1 MKALLYHTPGWA
13 PGALAAGLAGAGV
26 VHRCVRSPREVEPSN
41 VPSVVLVDPGGDLRA
56 WLDARPA
63 LAESG
68 IAVLVL
74 GDQADLAPDL
84 PAGPML
90 SALQAGFRESAALL
104 VATRAR
110 QERDELVEIGIK
122 LSTEKNYHTLLGEI
136 LVQARR
142 VTGAEGGSLY
152 LVEDQ
157 RLHFAL
163 AQNDRR
169 PDIPFVAYTMPLDE
183 HSLAGYAALSGGPLV
198 FEDAYDL
205 PSGAPY
211 TFNRSFD
218 ERYGY
223 RTRSLVVVPMADHAG
238 QVIGVLQL
246 VNRRGPD
253 EAGLP
258 FGVGQIRL
266 AQALAGQAGVAL
278 ENSRLYLEIERLF
291 EGFVRAAVDAIEQ
304 RDPATSGHSERV
316 AVLSLGL
323 AEAVDRVDAGPLR
336 SVRFSPEQLRELRYA
351 SLLHDFGKVGVREH
365 VLVKEKK
372 LYPSDLALL
381 RDRHAYLVRSAD
393 WRLERARADYLEQ
406 HGREGYDGFMAGLRR
421 SHADDLAR
429 LEQFLRIVLEANE
442 PTVLHQDTRSR
453 LEQYAQETFEDVTGT
468 SRRLLEPHELRL
480 LSITQGN
487 LDEEE
492 RLAIQRHVAHTYDFL
507 RQIPWTRD
515 LSGVPA
521 IAFGHH
527 EKLDGSGYPRGAR
540 GDEIPIQTRMMTISD
555 IYDALTAADRSYKP
569 AVAPDR
575 ALDILAGEVRAGML
589 DLELFRVFTEAR
601 VYAPR

>member
-1 MKALLYHTPGWA
+1 MKALLYYTPGWA
-13 PGALAAGLAGAGV
+13 PGELAAGLAEAGV
-26 VHRCVRSPREVEPSN
+26 AHRCVRSPREVERSD
-41 VPSVVLVDPGGDLRA
+41 VPSVVLVAPDADTRD
-56 WLDARPA
+56 WRDARPA
-63 LAESG
+63 LAEAG
-68 IAVLVL
+68 ISVFVL
-74 GDQADLAPDL
+74 GAQADLDPDQ
-84 PAGPML
+84 PPGPML
-90 SALQAGFRESAALL
+90 MALKAGFRESAAMLIA
-104 VATRAR
+104 VRAR
-110 QERDELVEIGIK
+110 HERDELVEIGIK
-122 LSTEKNYHTLLGEI
+122 LSTEKDYHTLLNEI

-169 PDIPFVAYTMPLDE
+169 PDIPFVAYSMPLDE
-183 HSLAGYAALSGGPLV
+183 HSLAGYAALTGEPLV
-198 FEDAYDL
+198 FDDAYNL
-205 PSGAPY
+205 PAGAPY

-246 VNRRGPD
+246 VNRRGSD

-258 FGVGQIRL
+258 FGGVQVRL
-266 AQALAGQAGVAL
+266 VQSLAGQAGVAL

-316 AVLSLGL
+316 ASLSLGL
-323 AEAVDRVDAGPLR
+323 AEAVDRVDAGSLR
-336 SVRFSPEQLRELRYA
+336 LMRFSPEQLRELRYA

-372 LYPSDLALL
+372 LYPTDLGLL
-381 RDRHAYLVRSAD
+381 KERHAFLVRSAD
-393 WRLERARADYLEQ
+393 WQLERARAEYLEQ
-406 HGREGYDGFMAGLRR
+406 HGKAGYDAFLSGLRR
-421 SHADDLAR
+421 SHGEELAR
-429 LEQFLRIVLEANE
+429 LEQFLRVVMEANE
-442 PTVLHQDTRSR
+442 PTVLHRETQSQ
-453 LEQYAQETFEDVTGT
+453 LERYAQETFEDVTGA
-468 SRRLLEPHELRL
+468 SRRLLEPHELRF

-507 RQIPWTRD
+507 RQIPWTRN
-515 LSGVPA
+515 LSSVPA

-540 GDEIPIQTRMMTISD
+540 GAEIPIQTRMMTISD

-569 AVAPDR
+569 AVAPER
-575 ALDILAGEVRAGML
+575 ALDILASEVRAGML
-589 DLELFRVFTEAR
+589 DAELFQVFTEAR

>member
-1 MKALLYHTPGWA
+1 MKALLYYTPGWA
-13 PGALAAGLAGAGV
+13 PGELAARLAEAGV
-26 VHRCVRSPREVEPSN
+26 AHRCVRSPREVDRSD
-41 VPSVVLVDPGGDLRA
+41 VPSVVLVAPAEDAPE
-56 WLDARPA
+56 WHDARPA
-63 LAESG
+63 LAEAG
-68 IAVLVL
+68 ISVFVL
-74 GDQADLAPDL
+74 GAQADLDPDL
-84 PAGPML
+84 AEGPML
-90 SALQAGFRESAALL
+90 MALKAGFRESAAML
-104 VATRAR
+104 VAARAR
-110 QERDELVEIGIK
+110 DERDELVEIGIK
-122 LSTEKNYHTLLGEI
+122 LSTEKDYRTLLNEI

-152 LVEDQ
+152 LVEDE

-169 PDIPFVAYTMPLDE
+169 PDIPFVAYSMPLDE
-183 HSLAGYAALSGGPLV
+183 QSLAGYAALTGAPLV

-205 PSGAPY
+205 PAGAPY

-238 QVIGVLQL
+238 QVIGVVQL
-246 VNRRGPD
+246 VNRRGSD

-258 FGVGQIRL
+258 FGAAQVRL
-266 AQALAGQAGVAL
+266 VQALAGQAGVAL

-316 AVLSLGL
+316 ATLSLGL
-323 AEAVDRVDAGPLR
+323 AEAVDRVDAGSLR
-336 SVRFSPEQLRELRYA
+336 LVRFSPEQLRELRYA

-372 LYPSDLALL
+372 LYPTDLALL
-381 RDRHAYLVRSAD
+381 KERHAFLVRSAD
-393 WRLERARADYLEQ
+393 WRLERARAEYLEQ
-406 HGREGYDGFMAGLRR
+406 HGKKGYDAFLTGLRR
-421 SHADDLAR
+421 SHVEELAR
-429 LEQFLRIVLEANE
+429 LEQFLRVVMEANE
-442 PTVLHQDTRSR
+442 PTVLHRETRSQ
-453 LEQYAQETFEDVTGT
+453 LERYAQETFEDVSGAP
-468 SRRLLEPHELRL
+468 RRLLELRF
-480 LSITQGN
+480 LSISKGN

-507 RQIPWTRD
+507 RQIPWTRN

-527 EKLDGSGYPRGAR
+527 EKLDGSGYPRGAQ

-569 AVAPDR
+569 AVAPER
-575 ALDILAGEVRAGML
+575 ALDILASEVRAGML
-589 DLELFRVFTEAR
+589 DAELFQVFTEAR
-601 VYAPR
+601 VYAPC

>member
-13 PGALAAGLAGAGV
+13 PGELGARLAEAGITR
-26 VHRCVRSPREVEPSN
+26 RCVRSPGEVERTD
-41 VPSVVLVDPGGDLRA
+41 VPSVVLADPSSDIRA

-68 IAVLVL
+68 VSLMAL
-74 GDQADLAPDL
+74 GTEGDLAPDL
-84 PAGPML
+84 PAEQML
-90 SALQAGFRESAALL
+90 SALRAGFRESAALL
-104 VATRAR
+104 VAARAR

-122 LSTEKNYHTLLGEI
+122 LSTEKDYRTLLNEI

-152 LVEDQ
+152 LVEEQ

-169 PDIPFVAYTMPLDE
+169 PDIPFVAYSMPLDE
-183 HSLAGYAALSGGPLV
+183 HSLAGYAALTGEPLV

-205 PSGAPY
+205 PAGAPY
-211 TFNRSFD
+211 AFNRSFD

-246 VNRRGPD
+246 VNRRGSD

-258 FGVGQIRL
+258 FGGAQVRL

-278 ENSRLYLEIERLF
+278 ENGRLYLEIERLF

-316 AVLSLGL
+316 AALSIGL

-336 SVRFSPEQLRELRYA
+336 HVRFSPEQLRELRYA

-372 LYPSDLALL
+372 LYPTDLALL
-381 RDRHAYLVRSAD
+381 RERHAYLVRSAD
-393 WRLERARADYLEQ
+393 WRLEQARVAYLER
-406 HGREGYDGFMAGLRR
+406 HSREGYDAFLAGLRQ
-421 SHADDLAR
+421 SHAADVAR
-429 LEQFLRIVLEANE
+429 LEQFLRVVLEANE
-442 PTVLHQDTRSR
+442 PTVLHQETRSQ
-453 LEQYAQETFEDVTGT
+453 LEQYAQETFEDVTGVP
-468 SRRLLEPHELRL
+468 RRLLEPHELRF

-492 RLAIQRHVAHTYDFL
+492 RLAIQRHVAHTHDFL
-507 RQIPWTRD
+507 RQIPWTRN

-540 GDEIPIQTRMMTISD
+540 GAEIPIQTRMMTISD

-569 AVAPDR
+569 AVAPNR
-575 ALDILAGEVRAGML
+575 ALDILASEVRAGML
-589 DLELFRVFTEAR
+589 DSELFQVFTEAR

>member
-1 MKALLYHTPGWA
+1 VKALLYYTPGWA
-13 PGALAAGLAGAGV
+13 PGELAAGLAEAGV
-26 VHRCVRSPREVEPSN
+26 LHRCVRSPGEVERTG
-41 VPSVVLVDPGGDLRA
+41 VPSVVLVDKDEDTRT
-56 WLDARPA
+56 WLNARPA

-68 IAVLVL
+68 IPLVVL
-74 GDQADLAPDL
+74 GVQADLTPDA
-84 PAGPML
+84 PAGSML
-90 SALQAGFRESAALL
+90 AALKAGFRESAALL
-104 VATRAR
+104 VAARAR

-122 LSTEKNYHTLLGEI
+122 LSTEKDYHTLLNEI

-152 LVEDQ
+152 LVEAE

-169 PDIPFVAYTMPLDE
+169 PDIPFVAYSMPLDE
-183 HSLAGYAALSGGPLV
+183 HSLAGYAALSGTPLV
-198 FEDAYDL
+198 FEDVYHL
-205 PSGAPY
+205 PPGAPY

-223 RTRSLVVVPMADHAG
+223 RTRSLVVVPMADHTG

-258 FGVGQIRL
+258 FGIGQVRL

-316 AVLSLGL
+316 AALSLAL
-323 AEAVDRVDAGPLR
+323 AEAVDRVNTGPLGGV
-336 SVRFSPEQLRELRYA
+336 SFSPDQLRELRYA

-381 RDRHAYLVRSAD
+381 RERHAYLVRSAD
-393 WRLERARADYLEQ
+393 WRLERARADYLER
-406 HGREGYDGFMAGLRR
+406 HGRAGYEGFLAGLRR
-421 SHADDLAR
+421 SHEDDLAR
-429 LEQFLRIVLEANE
+429 MAQFLRVVLEANE
-442 PTVLHQDTRSR
+442 PTVLPRETRSR
-453 LEQYAQETFEDVTGT
+453 LEQYARETFEDVNGEV
-468 SRRLLEPHELRL
+468 RNLLDPHELRL
-480 LSITQGN
+480 LSISQGN

-515 LSGVPA
+515 LAGVPT

-575 ALDILAGEVRAGML
+575 ALDILASEVRAGML
-589 DLELFRVFTEAR
+589 DPELFLVFTEAR